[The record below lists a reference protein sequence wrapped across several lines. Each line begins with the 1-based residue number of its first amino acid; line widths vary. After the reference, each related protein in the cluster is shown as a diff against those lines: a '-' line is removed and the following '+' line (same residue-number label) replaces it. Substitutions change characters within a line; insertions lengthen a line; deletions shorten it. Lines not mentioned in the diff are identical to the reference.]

1 MGSRIPLGRMRHG
14 LAVRSPRHSIVAVW
28 RVALEVVLWSEVHVR
43 IGVLDDSAICCS
55 VRVPDGVATN
65 R

>member
-1 MGSRIPLGRMRHG
+1 MGSGIPLGWMCHG
-14 LAVRSPRHSIVAVW
+14 LAVRGPRHSIVAVR
-28 RVALEVVLWSEVHVR
+28 RVALEVVLGSEVHVR
-43 IGVLDDSAICCS
+43 LGVLDDSAICRS

>member
-1 MGSRIPLGRMRHG
+1 MGSRIPDGWMCHG
-14 LAVRSPRHSIVAVW
+14 LAVRGPRYSIVAVW
-28 RVALEVVLWSEVHVR
+28 RVALEVVLGSEVHIR
-43 IGVLDDSAICCS
+43 FDVLDDSAICRS